1 MKPIKLLSDELAS
14 KIAAGE
20 VVERPASVVKELVE
34 NAIDAYATEIVVNVN
49 QAGKELIQVQD
60 NGQGI
65 PADQLEIA
73 VQRHATSKID
83 SAEDLFNIHTLGFRG
98 EALASIGSVSRMTI
112 RSKIEQSDAGTQI
125 LIENGTIRNKEICA
139 TPTGTDIRVESLF
152 FSVPARLKFLKSDI
166 TEKRQITNLLLKIA
180 LAYPN
185 IKFELNFDGKN
196 KFKTTGNN
204 DRREILAIM
213 YDLEIAKKLLLIDTR
228 IGDIDL
234 YGFISPLD
242 ITRSSRKDITIFIN
256 GRNVQNSAL
265 VTAVTKAYHAMLM
278 VNRFPIA
285 VLFIKMDPNEVDV
298 NVHPTKAEVRFKD
311 SQKLFSTVQSSVR
324 RALMA
329 YSPMPKPYH
338 SNTPE
343 AHQNNNTLF
352 SSHPDFGKIFPTE
365 GQPTPFEKNLR
376 EELLRSDRLTEA
388 EKAELRGEITPN
400 QLKQWADK
408 KTETSPQLIKTPLL
422 KLVGQIAQTYLI
434 AEAPDGLYLID
445 QHAAHERILYEKY
458 MQTLNEGEI
467 PSQALL
473 TPEIIQVPRDMI
485 ELVEQR
491 LPTFRKIGF
500 EIEPFGQAEVIIRSI
515 PSILKNT
522 SANEAF
528 TTAFENLKDEDES
541 LFSNVLEE
549 LLVTRI
555 CKRIAVKGGQTLPRE
570 QQEKLIH
577 DLENC
582 VNPRT
587 CPHGRPTMI
596 HLSIDSL
603 ERQFGRRNAL

>member
-65 PADQLEIA
+65 PADELEIA

-83 SAEDLFNIHTLGFRG
+83 TAEDLFNIHTLGFRG

-112 RSKIEQSDAGTQI
+112 RSKVANSEAGTQI
-125 LIENGTIRNKEICA
+125 LVENGAIKNKDICA

-152 FSVPARLKFLKSDI
+152 FSVPARLKFLKTDI
-166 TEKRQITNLLLKIA
+166 TEKRHITSLLLKIA
-180 LAYPN
+180 LAYPA

-204 DRREILAIM
+204 DRREILAII
-213 YDLEIAKKLLLIDTR
+213 YDLHIAKEMLLVDTSVN
-228 IGDIDL
+228 DIEI

-242 ITRSSRKDITIFIN
+242 ITRSSRKDIIFFIN
-256 GRNVQNSAL
+256 GRNVHNSAL
-265 VTAVTKAYHAMLM
+265 ATAVTNAYHSMLM
-278 VNRFPIA
+278 VNRYPIA
-285 VLFIKMDPNEVDV
+285 VLFIKIDPNEVDV

-311 SQKLFSTVQSSVR
+311 SQKLFTTIQSTVR

-343 AHQNNNTLF
+343 AYQNKTPLY
-352 SSHPDFGKIFPTE
+352 SSQPNFGDIFPKN
-365 GQPTPFEKNLR
+365 QPSAFEKNLR
-376 EELLRSDRLTEA
+376 EELLRSDTLTDL
-388 EKAELRGEITPN
+388 EKAEIIGPRTPN
-400 QLKQWADK
+400 QLKQWVDNKA
-408 KTETSPQLIKTPLL
+408 EESPHLIKTPLL
-422 KLVGQIAQTYLI
+422 RLVGQIAQTYI
-434 AEAPDGLYLID
+434 VAEAPDGLYLID

-458 MQTLNEGEI
+458 MKNLNDGEI

-473 TPEIIQVPRDMI
+473 TPEIITVPRDMAEI
-485 ELVEQR
+485 VQQR
-491 LPTFRKIGF
+491 LPIFNQIGF
-500 EIEPFGQAEVIIRSI
+500 EIEPFGFSEIIIRSI
-515 PSILKNT
+515 PAILKNT
-522 SANEAF
+522 NTQDAF
-528 TTAFENLKDEDES
+528 GRAFEKLEDEDES
-541 LFSNVLEE
+541 IFEDVLEE
-549 LLVTRI
+549 LLITRI
-555 CKRIAVKGGQTLPRE
+555 CKRIAVKAGQTLPRE
-570 QQEKLIH
+570 LQERLVE

-582 VNPRT
+582 QNPRT

-603 ERQFGRRNAL
+603 ERQFGRRFPL